1 MYTDLRMAT
10 VRNDG
15 MDNTKEMRKKLR
27 EGKKKRN
34 HKSVYKAWLFFF
46 FLLAPPTLSQ
56 RCPYGIECK
65 SL

>member
-27 EGKKKRN
+27 EGKERN
-34 HKSVYKAWLFFF
+34 HKKVSIKPGSFFPSRSSYSF
-46 FLLAPPTLSQ
+46 PEVPVWD
-56 RCPYGIECK
+56 RM
-65 SL
+65 